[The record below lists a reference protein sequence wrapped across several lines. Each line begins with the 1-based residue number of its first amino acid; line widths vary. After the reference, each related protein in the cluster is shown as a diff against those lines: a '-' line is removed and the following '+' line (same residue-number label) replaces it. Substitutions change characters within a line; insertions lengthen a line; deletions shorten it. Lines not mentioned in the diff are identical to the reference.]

1 MTLPGGIPPTLV
13 PEAGAVLAAL
23 AAKATSGSFMFEP
36 WTFSSGLAP
45 YLGLYGFTFPSHVPS
60 FHLPAGSPLWL
71 GSHGYHGLIRAP
83 FPSLIRQP
91 TWRLIITSSYFKGL
105 HSNRRSNCQLSLCVG
120 HVTPASS
127 FTASVCHVTGS
138 PLLCGP
144 LCGSSPIG

>member
-1 MTLPGGIPPTLV
+1 MTLPGVIPPTLV
-13 PEAGAVLAAL
+13 PEAGAALAAL
-23 AAKATSGSFMFEP
+23 VAKATSGSFVSKLR
-36 WTFSSGLAP
+36 TFIS
-45 YLGLYGFTFPSHVPS
+45 GLYGFTFPSHAPS

-91 TWRLIITSSYFKGL
+91 TWRLIITLSSFKGL

-127 FTASVCHVTGS
+127 FTASVHHVTGLL
-138 PLLCGP
+138 LLCGP
-144 LCGSSPIG
+144 LCGFFLIG